1 MLTCAFQSVTALAG
15 WQAEYHVYFV
25 GLDIQEKARWTEE
38 QIRESIGDEI
48 QKYSLLRFHLNGSSP
63 IDAPNQDE
71 ATVDFRIFAQSRNPE
86 VMDPRNQRG
95 FLRTVMVCTLESAPV
110 GVGRITWYERPC

>member
-1 MLTCAFQSVTALAG
+1 M
-15 WQAEYHVYFV
+15 

-48 QKYSLLRFHLNGSSP
+48 NKYSMLKFSINGTSP

-71 ATVDFRIFAQSRNPE
+71 ATVDFRIFAQSRDKE
-86 VMDPRNQRG
+86 LMDPRNPRG
-95 FLRTVMVCTLESAPV
+95 FLRTVMVCTLESCPASF
-110 GVGRITWYERPC
+110 R